1 MTVSIAY
8 VVSGYWDD
16 SYSVLDSTSI
26 DYFNVL
32 NLDNSTA
39 SLILVIDGVQFNVS
53 DVTDD
58 LPRAILISLFTWR
71 RANTDDDLPN
81 LAKFGWWGDTFS
93 TIQNDKIGSRLW
105 LLSRNKLTTETIS
118 KTEEYASEALNWLTE
133 DKVADSV
140 QVTAE
145 RLALDI
151 LALQITI
158 TRGDSALLNIRF
170 INVWDYLNAI

>member
-1 MTVSIAY
+1 MTVSISY

-32 NLDNSTA
+32 NLDNSTT

-71 RANTDDDLPN
+71 RANSDDDLPN

-118 KTEEYASEALNWLTE
+118 KTEEYASEALNWLIE

-140 QVTAE
+140 QVKAE

>member
-8 VVSGYWDD
+8 VVNDYWDD
-16 SYSVLDSTSI
+16 GYSVLDSTSI
-26 DYFNVL
+26 DYFNAL

-39 SLILVIDGVQFNVS
+39 SLILVIDGIQLNVS

-58 LPRAILISLFTWR
+58 LSRAVLISLFTWR
-71 RANTDDDLPN
+71 RANPDDDLPN
-81 LAKFGWWGDTFS
+81 SVKYGWWGDTFS
-93 TIQNDKIGSRLW
+93 VTQNDKIGSRLW

-118 KTEEYASEALNWLTE
+118 KTEEYASEALDWLTE

-145 RLALDI
+145 RLTLDT

-158 TRGDSALLNIRF
+158 TRGNSALLNIRF